1 MHATVSSA
9 ADEEAPLCLEP
20 VRGLRGSLEV
30 PGDKSISHRSLI
42 LGALSSGTMRI
53 RGLSSGQDVRS
64 TRKCLVR
71 VGVEIEQQGEEVRV
85 KASGPGALREPD
97 RVLDAGNSGTTLRLL
112 AGLLSAQPMFSTL
125 TGDDSLRRRPMDRV
139 VKPLRRMGAA
149 IWGRQDGRFAPLAIR
164 GGPLTPIRH
173 DSPVASAQVKSA
185 LLLAGLFLDGDTCVT
200 EPYLSRDHTERML
213 RYMGAEVLS
222 ERGGVVL
229 RGGRRIEARDIEVA
243 GDPSSAAFLVVGAL
257 ITGRSELEI
266 RRVCVNPTRVGFLKV
281 LDRMGACVEICNAR
295 EVCGEPVADLIVRSS
310 RMKGTEIPPE
320 EVPGCIDE
328 IPVLCVAAAYAEG
341 RTRITGAKELR
352 VKESDRIAA
361 MAANLTGMG
370 VAVIE
375 RPDGLEIEG
384 RGRVKSFEAH
394 GWQDHRIALSMIV
407 AGLAAEGPS
416 RVHGSGCMSVSF
428 PGFLECIAPCVER

>member
-1 MHATVSSA
+1 M
-9 ADEEAPLCLEP
+9 
-20 VRGLRGSLEV
+20 EV

-42 LGALSSGTMRI
+42 LGAVSSGTTRI
-53 RGLSSGQDVRS
+53 RGLSPGQDVRS
-64 TRKCLVR
+64 TRQCLER
-71 VGVEIEQQGEEVRV
+71 LGVEIAEQGEVVRV
-85 KASGPGALREPD
+85 KGDGPGALREPD

-112 AGLLSAQPMFSTL
+112 TGLLAAQPMFSIL

-139 VKPLRRMGAA
+139 VKPLRTMGAA
-149 IWGRQDGRFAPLAIR
+149 IWGREDGRFAPLAIR

-185 LLLAGLFLDGDTCVT
+185 LLLAGLFLEGETCVT

-213 RYMGAEVLS
+213 RYLGAPVRS
-222 ERGGVVL
+222 EGSTVVL
-229 RGGRRIEARDIEVA
+229 RGGGRIEAKDIDVP

-266 RRVCVNPTRVGFLKV
+266 RGVCVNPTRVGFLRV
-281 LDRMGACVEICNAR
+281 LDRMGACVEIRHPR
-295 EVCGEPVADLIVRSS
+295 EVCGEPVADLIVRSG
-310 RMKGTEIPPE
+310 RLRGTEILPQ

-341 RTRITGAKELR
+341 RTRIAGAKELR

-370 VAVIE
+370 VTVIE

-384 RGRVKSFEAH
+384 RARVESFEAD

-407 AGLAAEGPS
+407 AGLAAQGPS

-428 PGFLECIAPCVER
+428 PGFLERIAHCVER